1 MVPPPNPDP
10 TRSWLNAGVLTKE
23 GGEERRRGHVARR
36 LSPTHIFVHTPP
48 TYFMGMYKEIHAVR
62 RRRGRGG
69 GGGGGGEGGGR
80 GGGGGG
86 GGGRGARRRDEDA
99 GGRGGRFANH
109 RRPAAQF
116 LVPAIPPLKNVV
128 IEEFVDEV
136 DMGEDHSPAAIP
148 LELQHVHRI
157 SVNRRWG

>member
-1 MVPPPNPDP
+1 MEAKVE
-10 TRSWLNAGVLTKE
+10 AEVE
-23 GGEERRRGHVARR
+23 VEVEAEVEA
-36 LSPTHIFVHTPP
+36 
-48 TYFMGMYKEIHAVR
+48 
-62 RRRGRGG
+62 RGG
-69 GGGGGGEGGGR
+69 GMRMQEGAGEGSRTTEG
-80 GGGGGG
+80 
-86 GGGRGARRRDEDA
+86 
-99 GGRGGRFANH
+99 
-109 RRPAAQF
+109 PAAQF